1 MKKVSFKNGLS
12 GKGFGAA
19 LALSICAVGLS
30 AYAAYTSATGG
41 LNPENPPSVTT
52 DDNVFLYPEEDEEV
66 NADKNNVPKDTTS
79 KEDEKDPSEDA
90 GMIFSNPKTLP
101 IADAKVIN
109 PYSNGELV
117 KSETLGVWK
126 THDGVDL
133 AAEIGTA
140 VCSMMKGTVSEV
152 NDDALWGIC
161 VIIDH
166 GDQVFGHYYN
176 LSENVTVNV
185 GQEVAMGEV
194 IGQVGNT
201 ADIESKLEPHL
212 HFGVTVNKVWT
223 DPIKFID

>member
-12 GKGFGAA
+12 GKGFGVA

-41 LNPENPPSVTT
+41 LNPEDPSSATT
-52 DDNVFLYPEEDEEV
+52 DDNIFLYPEENEEV
-66 NADKNNVPKDTTS
+66 NADKNNVPKDTTAP
-79 KEDEKDPSEDA
+79 EKDPSEDA

-101 IADAKVIN
+101 INGAEVIN

-126 THDGVDL
+126 THDGADL
-133 AAEIGTA
+133 AAEVGTA

-166 GDQVFGHYYN
+166 GDGVVGHYYN
-176 LSENVTVNV
+176 LSENVSVKV

-194 IGQVGNT
+194 IGQVGST
-201 ADIESKLEPHL
+201 ADVESKQASHL

-223 DPIKFID
+223 DPIKFIDD